1 MYMFDGVDY
10 SKEPSA
16 ADKTAFDKLI
26 EGKFIDFYLLNI
38 FLTWDSYGMCGILSQ
53 IKNYIFSCTL

>member
-1 MYMFDGVDY
+1 MIQDEGIMEDAPQSMYMFDGVDY

-26 EGKFIDFYLLNI
+26 KGKSFRKCFVKY
-38 FLTWDSYGMCGILSQ
+38 F
-53 IKNYIFSCTL
+53 

>member
-38 FLTWDSYGMCGILSQ
+38 FLTWDS
-53 IKNYIFSCTL
+53 